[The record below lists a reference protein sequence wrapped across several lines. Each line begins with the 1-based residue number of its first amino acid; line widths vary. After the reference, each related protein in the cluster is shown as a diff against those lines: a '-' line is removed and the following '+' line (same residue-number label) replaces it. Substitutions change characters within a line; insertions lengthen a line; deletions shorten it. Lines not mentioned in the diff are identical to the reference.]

1 MDHSP
6 RRYSIGKLLVLLGLV
21 FLFVWVFVSRQ
32 DILDWARLRGYT
44 PSAQITS
51 VNDSIGLT
59 PLGQKLLYVNRPAV
73 YTSRTDFA
81 AQCPVD
87 MEKTIVLGCYI
98 TGDRGIF
105 LFEPSDARLAGVVE
119 TTAAHEM
126 LHAAYERLPSEE
138 KSRIDALL
146 TNYYET
152 GLTDERIKKTI
163 ASYEQADADI
173 PNEMHS
179 IFGTE
184 VAELP
189 AELETYYQR
198 YFSNRKL
205 VLQQLA
211 RYQDEFTR
219 REAQVAS
226 YDAQLKAQKGQ
237 IESLETA
244 LKANLARLNSIQA
257 QLTAYE
263 SNDNYEPY
271 NALIPTYNNLVETY
285 NDQLDRLSASIVT
298 YNQTV
303 ELRNDLAVEEG
314 ELLKALSGSEE
325 TEFNSL

>member
-6 RRYSIGKLLVLLGLV
+6 RRYSIGRLLVLLGLV
-21 FLFVWVFVSRQ
+21 VLFVWVYASRQ
-32 DILDWARLRGYT
+32 DIADWAKLRNYT
-44 PSAQITS
+44 PSAQIVS

-59 PLGQKLLYVNRPAV
+59 PLGQKLLYVNRPEV

-81 AQCPVD
+81 GQCPVD

-105 LFEPSDARLAGVVE
+105 LFEPSDSRLAGVVE
-119 TTAAHEM
+119 TTAAHEL
-126 LHAAYERLPSEE
+126 LHAAYERLPSDE

-146 TNYYET
+146 TTYYET

-163 ASYEQADADI
+163 ASYKQADAEI

-189 AELETYYQR
+189 AELETYYGR
-198 YFSNRKL
+198 YFSDRKL

-219 REAQVAS
+219 REVQVAA

-237 IESLETA
+237 IESLENSV
-244 LKANLARLNSIQA
+244 KANLARLNSIQA
-257 QLTAYE
+257 QLTAYAAQ
-263 SNDNYEPY
+263 DDYGPY

-285 NDQLDRLSASIVT
+285 NDQLDRLNASIVT

-325 TEFNSL
+325 SEFNSL